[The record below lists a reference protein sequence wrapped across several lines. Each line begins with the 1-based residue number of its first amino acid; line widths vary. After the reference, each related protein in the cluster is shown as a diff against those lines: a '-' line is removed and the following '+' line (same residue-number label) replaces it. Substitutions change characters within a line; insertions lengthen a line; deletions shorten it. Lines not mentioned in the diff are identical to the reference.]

1 MPGFTLSVKS
11 LSSGWTVIK
20 EVTISASPSRVFG
33 SLTKPSELNVWFTQG
48 AAVDLRVGGGYRN
61 LDHDRGRFLD
71 IVPNERLR
79 FTWDNPEYATGSIV
93 EILLK
98 NLGGKTVLT
107 LIHSGFRHKSD
118 FEDYSSQESG
128 WNWALSNLK
137 AHLEGRKIITYED
150 FLKNRK

>member
-1 MPGFTLSVKS
+1 MSVKS

-20 EVTISASPSRVFG
+20 EVSISTSPSRVFR
-33 SLTKPSELNVWFTQG
+33 SLTKPSQLNVWFTQG
-48 AAVDLRVGGGYRN
+48 AAVDLGVGGSYRN
-61 LDHDRGRFLD
+61 LDHDKGRFLD

-79 FTWDNPEYATGSIV
+79 FTWDNRGYAAGSTV

-107 LIHSGFRHKSD
+107 LIHSGFKHKSD
-118 FEDYSSQESG
+118 FEDYSSRESG

-137 AHLEGRKIITYED
+137 AHLEGRKIISYEEW
-150 FLKNRK
+150 LKDRK